1 MSEAPPLLRMEGI
14 GKSFGGRP
22 VLQDVSFTLAR
33 GEIHALLGENGA
45 GKSTLMNVLAG
56 IYAPDAGRIRIDGE
70 DARIRRPRD
79 AAQLGIGMVHQHFR
93 LVPDFTA
100 AENLCLAGNG
110 RPGLATIGE
119 AANRLQQLGASTGLA
134 VRPEI
139 AVRDLSVA
147 ERQRVEILRVLAVGA
162 RILVLDEPTAVLTD
176 QEAERLLAV
185 VRGLAAD
192 GLAIVLI
199 THRLREVAAAADRV
213 SVMRAGRM
221 VTPGLSTAGLDAA
234 RLAREMTGEA
244 PPPPTRRRREPGP
257 VRLEA
262 KELAVAR
269 SDGTKAVDGI
279 SLEVRGGE
287 ILGVAGVGGNGQQE
301 LADALIGLAPLAR
314 GRVLLDGVDVTS
326 WAVWP
331 RRERGLHYVPS
342 DRSRLALVGELP
354 VADNLAMAEVR
365 AGRFGRF
372 LLAARAIR
380 EAASDAIA
388 SFGIAGATPEREAR
402 LLSGGN
408 AQKLVLARELHD
420 RVRVLVAH
428 SPTRGLDVA
437 AYAFVHGILAKAAT
451 AGAGIVLI
459 SEDLD
464 EILGL
469 SDRIVVMSRGR
480 IAGERSANP
489 SRAELGALML
499 GHA

>member
-1 MSEAPPLLRMEGI
+1 MTESAPLLAMEGI
-14 GKSFGGRP
+14 GKSFAGRP
-22 VLQDVSFTLAR
+22 VLQDVSFALAG

-56 IYAPDAGRIRIDGE
+56 IYAPDAGRIRLAGAE
-70 DARIRRPRD
+70 VRIRRPRD
-79 AAQLGIGMVHQHFR
+79 AARLGVGMVHQHFR

-100 AENLCLAGNG
+100 AENLCLAGDG
-110 RPGLATIGE
+110 RPGLATVAQAAE
-119 AANRLQQLGASTGLA
+119 ALRTLAERTGLG
-134 VRPEI
+134 VRPE
-139 AVRDLSVA
+139 APVRSLSVA

-176 QEAERLLAV
+176 QESEGLLV
-185 VRGLAAD
+185 VIRGLAAD

-199 THRLREVAAAADRV
+199 THRLREVVAAADRV
-213 SVMRAGRM
+213 SVMRGGRM
-221 VTPGLSTAGLDAA
+221 VVAALPARGLDAG
-234 RLAREMTGEA
+234 RLAHEMTGSA
-244 PPPPTRRRREPGP
+244 PPTVARTRGTPGP
-257 VRLEA
+257 VRLA
-262 KELAVAR
+262 TDGLTVAR
-269 SDGTKAVDGI
+269 ADGTRAVDGV
-279 SLEVRGGE
+279 SLAVRAGE

-301 LADALIGLAPLAR
+301 LADALIGLAPVAAGSVR
-314 GRVLLDGVDVTS
+314 LDEADVTA
-326 WAVWP
+326 WPVWP

-342 DRSRLALVGELP
+342 DRSRLALVGDLP
-354 VADNLAMAEVR
+354 VADNLALADVR
-365 AGRFGRF
+365 AGRFGRL
-372 LLAARAIR
+372 LLAARRMR
-380 EAASDAIA
+380 EAASAAIA

-420 RVRVLVAH
+420 RVKVLVAH

-437 AYAFVHGILAKAAT
+437 ACAFVHGILAKAAA
-451 AGAGIVLI
+451 AGAGILLI

-480 IAGERSANP
+480 IAGECQANP
-489 SRAELGALML
+489 SRAEIGALML

>member
-1 MSEAPPLLRMEGI
+1 MSEASPLLAMEGI

-22 VLQDVSFTLAR
+22 VLRDVSFALTA

-56 IYAPDAGRIRIDGE
+56 IYAPDAGRIRIAGRE
-70 DARIRRPRD
+70 VRIRRPRD
-79 AAQLGIGMVHQHFR
+79 AARLGVGMVHQHFR

-100 AENLCLAGNG
+100 AENLCLAGDG
-110 RPGLATIGE
+110 RPGLATVAE
-119 AANRLQQLGASTGLA
+119 AAARLDDLAGRTGLG
-134 VRPEI
+134 VRPEVP
-139 AVRDLSVA
+139 VRSLSIA

-176 QEAERLLAV
+176 QEAEGLLAV
-185 VRGLAAD
+185 IRGLAAE

-199 THRLREVAAAADRV
+199 THRLREVVAAADRV

-221 VTPGLSTAGLDAA
+221 VAAGLPARGLDAGQ
-234 RLAREMTGEA
+234 LAHAMTGEA
-244 PPPPTRRRREPGP
+244 PPPVARERRAPGA
-257 VRLEA
+257 VRLATEA
-262 KELAVAR
+262 LSVVR
-269 SDGTKAVDGI
+269 PDGTVAVDGV
-279 SLEVRGGE
+279 SLDLRAGE

-301 LADALIGLAPLAR
+301 LADALIGLAPAASGSVR
-314 GRVLLDGVDVTS
+314 LDGADVTA
-326 WAVWP
+326 WPVWP

-342 DRSRLALVGELP
+342 DRGRLALVGDLP
-354 VADNLAMAEVR
+354 VAANLALADVR

-372 LLAARAIR
+372 LLAARRMR
-380 EAASDAIA
+380 EAAAAAIA

-420 RVRVLVAH
+420 RVKVLVAH

-437 AYAFVHGILAKAAT
+437 ACAFVHGILAKAAA
-451 AGAGIVLI
+451 AGAGILLI

-469 SDRIVVMSRGR
+469 SDRILVMSRGR
-480 IAGERSANP
+480 IAGECPANP
-489 SRAELGALML
+489 SRAEIGALML